1 MLEAVVVCFDGLV
14 VGEEVAA
21 VADYF
26 EVQPRQVFE
35 SNSLKKN
42 ILSNFP
48 HKKIIIVPTPKI
60 FSCNF
65 GWCWAD

>member
-14 VGEEVAA
+14 VVEEVAAA

-35 SNSLKKN
+35 SNSLKKKYFF
-42 ILSNFP
+42 I
-48 HKKIIIVPTPKI
+48 K
-60 FSCNF
+60 FSP
-65 GWCWAD
+65 